1 MSRRAA
7 FRLLASGRACAHR
20 SLHFRS
26 GSYLAAD
33 APVDF
38 LSLEYPSPRH
48 LSRMTGET
56 ITAFLRKTPCRGALP
71 FDVGDC
77 YSRKNDASAL
87 APPTSKRTGPRLA
100 SFALFVVQA
109 LPDSPS
115 SSALVDSVTL
125 PSPLPPGAFS
135 SAFAC
140 WPSLACFVPF
150 SSPDSALSS
159 AP

>member
-1 MSRRAA
+1 MSGRAA

-33 APVDF
+33 APVGF

-48 LSRMTGET
+48 LSRMTRET
-56 ITAFLRKTPCRGALP
+56 ITAFLRKKPCCGPSP

-77 YSRKNDASAL
+77 YAGKNDASAL
-87 APPTSKRTGPRLA
+87 APLTSKRTGPRLA

-109 LPDSPS
+109 SPDSPS

-125 PSPLPPGAFS
+125 PSPPPPGAFPL
-135 SAFAC
+135 AFAG
-140 WPSLACFVPF
+140 WPSLACCDRS